1 MSDFRDLVYKII
13 GLKKE
18 YFKNQGQLQD
28 AEIVFDFF
36 ANTEYELKNKVIERF
51 EKLRKSRGML
61 RKNFNT
67 KEEFLQYVNKLELEE
82 LDLLTNEYNKKL
94 GPYDDAIDDLT
105 YKTNKYFLEMGRLK
119 QIIKNSF
126 ETRYFLPFLLP
137 CLYNKKKIQ
146 GTCFICQENYSED
159 HPADVLVVC
168 GCKGG
173 RYMNF
178 DCLWD
183 SITRNMKILECDMCR
198 KNITDIKPA
207 CNALFFKSKKTLKTK
222 KSKSLKT
229 KKSKSMKTKKS
240 KSMKTKKSKSLK
252 TNKFKSLKR
261 KKSKC

>member
-1 MSDFRDLVYKII
+1 MSDFRDLVDKII
-13 GLKKE
+13 GLKQE
-18 YFKNQGQLQD
+18 YIKDKRHLQD
-28 AEIVFDFF
+28 AETVFDYF
-36 ANTEYELKNKVIERF
+36 ANEEHELKNKVIERF

-67 KEEFLQYVNKLELEE
+67 KEEFLQYVNKLEQEE
-82 LDLLTNEYNKKL
+82 LDLLTNEYNKTV
-94 GPYDDAIDDLT
+94 GPYDDRIDDLT
-105 YKTNKYFLEMGRLK
+105 YKTNRYLLEMGRLK

-126 ETRYFLPFLLP
+126 KRRYLLPFLLP
-137 CLYNKKKIQ
+137 CLYNKKEIQ
-146 GTCFICQENYSED
+146 GTCFICQEHYSED

-183 SITRNMKILECDMCR
+183 SITRNMKILECDLCR
-198 KNITDIKPA
+198 KKITDIKPA
-207 CNALFFKSKKTLKTK
+207 CNALFFKAKKTLKTK

-229 KKSKSMKTKKS
+229 KKSKSL
-240 KSMKTKKSKSLK
+240 KTKKSKSLK
-252 TNKFKSLKR
+252 TNKFKSLKT